1 MSDSPLP
8 RDGHAL
14 LVASLGAAEHATTAT
29 SSGRQ
34 NPANLRAHDGAMSR
48 DVYCVAPGVSV
59 ERVAAALIERGL
71 SALFVIDGSGRIVG
85 VVPAEG

>member
-14 LVASLGAAEHATTAT
+14 LVASLGAAEHATT

-34 NPANLRAHDGAMSR
+34 NPANLCTHDGAKSR

-59 ERVAAALIERGL
+59 EGLAAALIERGL
-71 SALFVIDGSGRIVG
+71 RALFVIDGSGRIVG
-85 VVPAEG
+85 VVPADG